1 MNSRLVLSIGLLA
14 TASAMVLAVPAQGQ
28 QADEDSATTAS
39 WKSAPSGEP
48 QQHPNEAHMPASG
61 EATTQ
66 DVKYYSG
73 NIIQDNGEVVLQDP
87 VTKVIHKL
95 DDPAKA
101 EGYIGKRV
109 KVTGKLDTNTNVIQV
124 EKIEAAE

>member
-1 MNSRLVLSIGLLA
+1 MNWRLILSTGLLA
-14 TASAMVLAVPAQGQ
+14 TASAMVLAVPAGAQ
-28 QADEDSATTAS
+28 QADEDPAAAAPR
-39 WKSAPSGEP
+39 KSAPSGDS

-66 DVKYYSG
+66 DVNYYSG
-73 NIIQDNGEVVLQDP
+73 NIIQENGEVVLQDP

-101 EGYIGKRV
+101 KGYIGKRV
-109 KVTGKLDTNTNVIQV
+109 KITGKLDTNTNVIRV